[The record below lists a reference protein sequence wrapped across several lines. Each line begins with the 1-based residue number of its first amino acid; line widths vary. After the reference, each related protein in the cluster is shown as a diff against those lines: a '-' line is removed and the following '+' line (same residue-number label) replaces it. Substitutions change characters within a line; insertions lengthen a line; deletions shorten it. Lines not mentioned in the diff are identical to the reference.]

1 MWDIKVW
8 KKRKINSDLRYKV
21 EGEVMKKIQFETKA
35 LNDQALSY
43 AASELRV
50 NKDFIQLNVIEEKKS
65 LLGLNKS
72 YIVEAVVDFDIIN
85 DGIEYLNTMLTNM
98 DIEAEIKAE
107 KTDNRHVLF
116 NIESEENP
124 ILIGKNG
131 KTLDAIQTALKN
143 YINLYVED
151 YHIILLDI
159 GGYREQRIKQ
169 LEILATKTAMDVI
182 QTKVTSSLTK
192 MNSYERRIVHTK
204 LSDWRDVSTKS
215 EGEEPNRYVV
225 ISPRVK

>member
-1 MWDIKVW
+1 
-8 KKRKINSDLRYKV
+8 
-21 EGEVMKKIQFETKA
+21 MKKIQFETKA

-43 AASELRV
+43 AANELRV
-50 NKDFIQLNVIEEKKS
+50 NKDFIELNVLEEKKS

-72 YIVEAVVDFDIIN
+72 YLVEARVDFDIIN
-85 DGIEYLNTMLTNM
+85 DGIEYLKTMLTNM
-98 DIEAEIKAE
+98 QVEAVIEAKQIDE
-107 KTDNRHVLF
+107 RHVLF
-116 NIESEENP
+116 SVESKDNP

-143 YINLYVED
+143 YINLYIED
-151 YHIILLDI
+151 YHIVLLDI
-159 GGYREQRIKQ
+159 GGYREQRKKQ

-182 QTKVTSSLTK
+182 KTKTPTRLGR
-192 MNSYERRIVHTK
+192 MNSYERRIIHTK

-225 ISPRVK
+225 INPRNK

>member
-1 MWDIKVW
+1 
-8 KKRKINSDLRYKV
+8 
-21 EGEVMKKIQFETKA
+21 MKKIQFETKA

-50 NKDFIQLNVIEEKKS
+50 NKDFIELNVLEEKKS

-72 YIVEAVVDFDIIN
+72 YLVEARVDFDIIN
-85 DGIEYLNTMLTNM
+85 DGIEYLKTMLHNM
-98 DIEAEIKAE
+98 NLEAMIEAKRI
-107 KTDNRHVLF
+107 DDRHVLF
-116 NIESEENP
+116 SIESKDNP

-143 YINLYVED
+143 YINLYIED

-159 GGYREQRIKQ
+159 GGYREQRKKQ
-169 LEILATKTAMDVI
+169 LEILASKTAMEVI
-182 QTKVTSSLTK
+182 QSKTPSRLGK
-192 MNSYERRIVHTK
+192 MNSYERRIIHTK

-215 EGEEPNRYVV
+215 EGDEPNRYVV
-225 ISPRVK
+225 INPRTK

>member
-1 MWDIKVW
+1 
-8 KKRKINSDLRYKV
+8 
-21 EGEVMKKIQFETKA
+21 MKKIQFETKA

-50 NKDFIQLNVIEEKKS
+50 NKDFIELNIIEEKKS

-72 YIVEAVVDFDIIN
+72 YVVEAIVDFDIIN
-85 DGIEYLNTMLTNM
+85 DGIEYLKSMLKNM
-98 DIEAEIKAE
+98 QIEAVIEA
-107 KTDNRHVLF
+107 KTIDERHVLF
-116 NIESEENP
+116 NIESKDNP

-143 YINLYVED
+143 YINLYTEEYYV
-151 YHIILLDI
+151 ILLDI
-159 GGYREQRIKQ
+159 GGYREQRKKQ

-182 QTKVTSSLTK
+182 QTKTSTRLGK
-192 MNSYERRIVHTK
+192 MNSYERRIVHSK
-204 LSDWRDVSTKS
+204 LSDWRDVTTKS

-225 ISPRVK
+225 ILPRTK